1 MTRHLSIDIET
12 RSSVDIGKAGAYKY
26 AQSPDF
32 QILLFAYQMGE
43 EPVEIIDLANGER
56 LPNELVAA
64 LSDPDVI
71 KHAYNAA
78 FEWYCLNRA
87 GFETPID
94 QWRCTMAHGLYC
106 GYTAGLDATG
116 KAIGLPQDKQ
126 KLATGKALIRY
137 FCVPCKPT
145 RNNGNRT
152 WNQPW
157 HDPKKWDLFKEYC
170 KQDVVT
176 EHEILARLKQFP
188 VPDAE
193 EQQWQMDVLMNA
205 YGVRVDTDLIDGALH
220 IDGISTQKLTDEA
233 VRLTGLANPNSA
245 AQLVPWLNDRSRK
258 SPEDPDVFRDLQ
270 KATVTEALG
279 KPDEFPEEVLQ
290 MLRIRQ
296 QLGKTSIKKYVAMD
310 TAKGEG
316 DRVRG
321 LTQYY
326 GANRTGR
333 WAGRLVQ
340 MQNLP
345 RNYIKTLDYARKV
358 VKAKNYDGLKLLYG
372 NVPDT
377 LSQLIRTAF
386 IPSEGHKFVVADF
399 SAIEARVIAWLAGEQ
414 WVNEVFATHGK
425 IYEAT
430 ASQMFGVPVD
440 KIAKGNPEYALR
452 QKGKVATLALGYQ
465 GGTSALIAMGAL
477 QMGLTEEELPDI
489 VQRWRQANP
498 RIRDLWYAVENAALA
513 VMQTAQPQAI
523 YGLIFALEG
532 DLVYGQSFLT
542 VQLPSGR
549 KLYYPKPFLKENQFG
564 KLALHYY
571 TVGQQTRKWEV
582 ASTYGGK
589 MTENIVQA
597 VARDCL
603 AVTLERIAAKY
614 LQVVF
619 HVHDEVIID
628 APMET
633 TVDEICGLM
642 AEPIPWAPGLILKG
656 AGFESSYYMKD

>member
-106 GYTAGLDATG
+106 GYTAGLDASG

-205 YGVRVDTDLIDGALH
+205 YGVRVDTDLIDGALY

-245 AQLVPWLNDRSRK
+245 AQLVPWLNDHSRK
-258 SPEDPDVFRDLQ
+258 SPEDPDVFQDIQ

-310 TAKGEG
+310 IAKGEG

-603 AVTLERIAAKY
+603 AVTLERIAAKH

-656 AGFESSYYMKD
+656 AGFESNYYMKD